1 MQTSS
6 FNLLTVVAALQK
18 RWTTIVFFV
27 IASVMAAAIT
37 VYVMPAHY
45 RSTATI
51 VSANPV
57 LADKAR
63 FFNSNIQNLY
73 SYFGSGD
80 DLDRIA
86 GIADLDTTYKKLVD
100 EFDLINYYALSGD
113 SVSLLRR
120 KAVLFLRKD
129 LSLQKTDKDQLLIK
143 VWTKDRNLSA
153 SLVNRMVSLIEETE
167 SNLWQTHYSQ
177 AIGNLQQAVAGMET
191 KYSTLSD
198 SLLRATP
205 ARKELLA
212 LQMRTLLDQ
221 LQQYRKTADEF
232 TLAIATPPAVLYVLE
247 AAVPAAKAERPDK
260 LAILI
265 ATGLVS
271 CVFICLLVLVND
283 RKQPA

>member
-1 MQTSS
+1 MQSSS
-6 FNLLTVVAALQK
+6 FNLVTVVAALQK
-18 RWTTIVFFV
+18 RWTTIVFFI

-37 VYVMPAHY
+37 VYLMPAYY
-45 RSTATI
+45 RSTATL

-63 FFNSNIQNLY
+63 FFNSNIQGLY

-100 EFDLINYYALSGD
+100 EFDLIRYYKLEND
-113 SVSLLRR
+113 SVTLLRR
-120 KAVLFLRKD
+120 KAVLLLRKD
-129 LSLQKTDKDQLLIK
+129 LSLQKTDKNQLRIK
-143 VWTKDRNLSA
+143 VWTKDRDLSA
-153 SLVNRMVSLIEETE
+153 SLVNRMISLVEETE
-167 SNLWQTHYSQ
+167 SKVWQTHYRQ

-198 SLLRATP
+198 SLLRAAP

-212 LQMRTLLDQ
+212 VQMRTLLDQ

-232 TLAIATPPAVLYVLE
+232 ALALQTPPAVLYVQE

>member
-1 MQTSS
+1 M
-6 FNLLTVVAALQK
+6 VVAALQK
-18 RWTTIVFFV
+18 RWTTILFFV
-27 IASVMAAAIT
+27 IAGVMAAAIT
-37 VYVMPAHY
+37 VYMMPAYY

-51 VSANPV
+51 VSANPM

-63 FFNSNIQNLY
+63 LFNNNIQNLY

-86 GIADLDTTYKKLVD
+86 GIADLDTTYKKLAD
-100 EFDLINYYALSGD
+100 EFDLVNYYVLSGD
-113 SVSLLRR
+113 SLALLRR
-120 KAVLFLRKD
+120 KAVLLLRKD
-129 LSLQKTDKDQLLIK
+129 LSLQKTEKDQLLIK

-153 SLVNRMVSLIEETE
+153 RLVNRMVSLVEETE
-167 SNLWQTHYSQ
+167 SKVWQTHYRQ
-177 AIGNLQQAVAGMET
+177 AIGNLDLAVTGMEA
-191 KYSTLSD
+191 KYNALSD
-198 SLLRATP
+198 SLRLVTP
-205 ARKELLA
+205 SRKELVTA
-212 LQMRTLLDQ
+212 QMRTLLDQ

-232 TLAIATPPAVLYVLE
+232 ALAIETPPAVLYVLE

-260 LAILI
+260 LAILV

>member
-6 FNLLTVVAALQK
+6 FNLVTVIAALQK

-37 VYVMPAHY
+37 VYLMPAYY

-63 FFNSNIQNLY
+63 LFNNNIQGLY

-100 EFDLINYYALSGD
+100 EFDLVKYYELSND
-113 SVSLLRR
+113 SLSLLRR
-120 KAVLFLRKD
+120 KAVRCLRED
-129 LSLQKTDKDQLLIK
+129 LSLQKTEKNQLLIK
-143 VWTKDRNLSA
+143 VWTKDKKLSA
-153 SLVNRMVSLIEETE
+153 NLVNRMVALVEENE
-167 SNLWQTHYSQ
+167 SKVWQTQYSQ
-177 AIGNLQQAVAGMET
+177 AIGNLQLAVTGMEV
-191 KYSTLSD
+191 KYSALSD
-198 SLLRATP
+198 SLRLVSTSQ
-205 ARKELLA
+205 KELIA
-212 LQMRTLLDQ
+212 VQMRTLLDQ

-232 TLAIATPPAVLYVLE
+232 VLASQTPPAVLYVQE
-247 AAVPAAKAERPDK
+247 AAVPAAKAERPDTTTV
-260 LAILI
+260 LI
-265 ATGLVS
+265 ITGLVS
-271 CVFICLLVLVND
+271 FVFICLLVLVND
-283 RKQPA
+283 RKKTV